1 MQTLIVT
8 FWKAR
13 NYGAFLQC
21 YALHN
26 TIPNSKVLA
35 YKARS
40 AVLFA
45 ERKKKYRYIW
55 PFLHP
60 YWWLKNFI
68 NQIREPTFSDWKRIP
83 CQKYKVFK
91 NTRDLSLKYDCII
104 AGSDQIWNA
113 RFVSDE
119 EYIYFAGFASNET
132 RKISY
137 AASLGM
143 PSWPTDFEAKALRL
157 LKNFNSVSVRERSS
171 VEYLQSLGIK
181 NVSCVCDP
189 TILHN
194 GEFYRKKFKIENNRR
209 KYSFIYTI
217 REKLSASIEKL
228 LLDDVVK
235 CSLDGFRIPSVSQW
249 LSYIDNAQFVV
260 TDSFHCC
267 VFCLLFHKPFLILP
281 TSGKKGGMNERFSTL
296 LEKTHLENRIVSSS
310 ESYEE
315 AFKKLNS
322 IVDWSFVDA
331 TLQKWRE
338 ESLLWLQK
346 NLTSSVS

>member
-68 NQIREPTFSDWKRIP
+68 NQIREPTFSDWKQIP
-83 CQKYKVFK
+83 CQKYRVFK

-119 EYIYFAGFASNET
+119 EYIYFAGFASDET

-143 PSWPTDFEAKALRL
+143 PFWPKDFEAKALRL

-249 LSYIDNAQFVV
+249 LSNIDNAQFVV
-260 TDSFHCC
+260 TDSFPSC
-267 VFCLLFHKPFLILP
+267 VFCMLFHKLFLILL
-281 TSGKKGGMNERFSTL
+281 TCGQKSGMNERFSTL
-296 LEKTHLENRIVSSS
+296 LEKNHLENRIVSSS

-331 TLQKWRE
+331 TLQK
-338 ESLLWLQK
+338 
-346 NLTSSVS
+346 